1 MSKIS
6 ELIVKRFMWKEK
18 QAPASLFAIQTIIR
32 YNTGK
37 TFDKTYYS
45 EKDLPYS
52 VRDYMSINN
61 LRETEYIEKPGLI
74 DIKLSIYRK
83 EG

>member
-18 QAPASLFAIQTIIR
+18 QAPASLFAIQIIIK
-32 YNTGK
+32 YDTGR

-52 VRDYMSINN
+52 VQDFMSINN
-61 LRETEYIEKPGLI
+61 LKESEYIEKPGLI